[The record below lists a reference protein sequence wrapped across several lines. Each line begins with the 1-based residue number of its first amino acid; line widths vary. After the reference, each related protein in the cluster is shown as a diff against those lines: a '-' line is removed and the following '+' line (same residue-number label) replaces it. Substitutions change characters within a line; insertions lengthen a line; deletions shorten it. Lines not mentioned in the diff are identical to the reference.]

1 MLCKYPRPV
10 GVGGAMPEIHGPL
23 LDVLVVWGVV
33 TAVLVILLVYRGTLE
48 VREDDQI
55 FLDSAGDSMAQE
67 QRVIVARIERLA
79 LPIKMLIITSIVLL
93 IAAGGFFLYDGY
105 QRF

>member
-1 MLCKYPRPV
+1 
-10 GVGGAMPEIHGPL
+10 MPEIQGPL
-23 LDVLVVWGVV
+23 FDVLVVWGIV

-55 FLDSAGDSMAQE
+55 FLDSAGDSMAAE
-67 QRVIVARIERLA
+67 QRIIVARIERLGG
-79 LPIKMLIITSIVLL
+79 PIKLLMFASIALL
-93 IAAGGFFLYDGY
+93 VVAGGFWIYDGY

>member
-1 MLCKYPRPV
+1 
-10 GVGGAMPEIHGPL
+10 MPEIHGPL
-23 LDVLVVWGVV
+23 LDVLVVWGIV
-33 TAVLVILLVYRGTLE
+33 TAVLVILLVYRSTLE

-67 QRVIVARIERLA
+67 QRLIVARIERLA
-79 LPIKMLIITSIVLL
+79 RPIKLLMITSIVLL

>member
-1 MLCKYPRPV
+1 
-10 GVGGAMPEIHGPL
+10 MPEIHGPL
-23 LDVLVVWGVV
+23 FDVLVVWGIV

-55 FLDSAGDSMAQE
+55 FLDSAGDSMAAE
-67 QRVIVARIERLA
+67 QRIIVARIEKISR
-79 LPIKMLIITSIVLL
+79 PIKLLMIASIALL
-93 IAAGGFFLYDGY
+93 LVAGGFWIYDGY

>member
-1 MLCKYPRPV
+1 
-10 GVGGAMPEIHGPL
+10 MPEIHGPL
-23 LDVLVVWGVV
+23 LDVLVVWGIV

-67 QRVIVARIERLA
+67 QRLIVARIERLA
-79 LPIKMLIITSIVLL
+79 RPIKLLMITSIVLL

>member
-1 MLCKYPRPV
+1 
-10 GVGGAMPEIHGPL
+10 MPEIHGPL
-23 LDVLVVWGVV
+23 LDVLVVWGIV
-33 TAVLVILLVYRGTLE
+33 TAVLVILMVYRGTLE

-55 FLDSAGDSMAQE
+55 FLDSAGDSMAHE
-67 QRVIVARIERLA
+67 QRLIVARIERLS
-79 LPIKMLIITSIVLL
+79 LPIKVLMITSIVLL

>member
-1 MLCKYPRPV
+1 
-10 GVGGAMPEIHGPL
+10 MPEIHGPL
-23 LDVLVVWGVV
+23 LDVLVVWGIV

-67 QRVIVARIERLA
+67 QRLIVARIERLA
-79 LPIKMLIITSIVLL
+79 RPIKLLMITSILLL